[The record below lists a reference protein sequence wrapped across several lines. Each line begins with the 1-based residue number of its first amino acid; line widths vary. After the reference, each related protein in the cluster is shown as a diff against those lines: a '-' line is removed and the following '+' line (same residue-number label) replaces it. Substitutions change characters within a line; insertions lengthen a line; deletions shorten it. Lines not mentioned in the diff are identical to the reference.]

1 MSNDNPTGRKAP
13 EAMTAEARVALQ
25 KRASE
30 IGAKIDSAKSRHATP
45 NRGESSQGDAMAR
58 GLKISAELIGGVVV
72 GAGLGWLLDRW
83 LGTFPLLFIVFFLL
97 GSAAG
102 MLNIVR
108 QAQREKTP
116 PAPSV
121 KDDEDDDK

>member
-1 MSNDNPTGRKAP
+1 MSNENPTGRKVP
-13 EAMTAEARVALQ
+13 EAMTAEERAALQ

-30 IGAKIDSAKSRHATP
+30 IGAKIDSAKSRQAGP
-45 NRGESSQGDAMAR
+45 NRGDSSQGNAMAR

-72 GAGLGWLLDRW
+72 GGGLGWLLDKW

-121 KDDEDDDK
+121 KDDDEDDK